1 MTDRELLIQGLKTR
15 LAGTKFAV
23 SDNLPFNSAQT
34 PVYTRNFRTL
44 YVSERDQNTAPLLL
58 TLSGPNVDQTQFS
71 FTVYF
76 ATDAKVRVADADAVL
91 AAVTSARTV
100 FPNTI
105 SSDVEIVS
113 EIEDDIQITT
123 AVYNYSRIEQH

>member
-1 MTDRELLIQGLKTR
+1 
-15 LAGTKFAV
+15 
-23 SDNLPFNSAQT
+23 
-34 PVYTRNFRTL
+34 
-44 YVSERDQNTAPLLL
+44 
-58 TLSGPNVDQTQFS
+58 VDQTQFS